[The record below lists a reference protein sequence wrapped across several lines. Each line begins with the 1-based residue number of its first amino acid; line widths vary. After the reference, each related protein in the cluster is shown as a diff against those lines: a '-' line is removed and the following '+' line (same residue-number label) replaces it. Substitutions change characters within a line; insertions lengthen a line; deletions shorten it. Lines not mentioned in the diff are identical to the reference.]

1 MVVTD
6 TAAEGEGLD
15 LVDLDGI
22 SLADLATLEPNVF
35 AHSLHRILEE
45 IDRPQDA
52 VAGWQSA
59 L

>member
-1 MVVTD
+1 MD
-6 TAAEGEGLD
+6 MAAEVDGFD
-15 LVDLDGI
+15 LVDLEDV
-22 SLADLATLEPNVF
+22 SLADLATLEPSVF